1 MNMRQITQF
10 KQQELIMNSQEMN
23 SQMNVKQI
31 NVQTQPNQNKQGA
44 ESPDRRQDQL

>member
-1 MNMRQITQF
+1 MNG
-10 KQQELIMNSQEMN
+10 QEIN

-31 NVQTQPNQNKQGA
+31 NTQTQPNQNKQAA